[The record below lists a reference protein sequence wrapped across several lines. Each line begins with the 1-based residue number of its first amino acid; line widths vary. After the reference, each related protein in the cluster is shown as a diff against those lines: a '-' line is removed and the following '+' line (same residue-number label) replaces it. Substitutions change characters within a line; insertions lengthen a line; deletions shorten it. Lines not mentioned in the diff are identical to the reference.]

1 MKRYLTLKTQK
12 GTSLIELLV
21 YFALLSIVLLIATD
35 LMLKSGEFSLEFSSK
50 NNIQADGRFINNRL
64 VNDIHQATTI
74 NTPAN
79 LGNID
84 STLVLIIGNE
94 THTYTLIGTDLQY
107 TKETPPPEATTETA
121 NINSNL
127 TKINSISFQRLG
139 NTGGK
144 NMIKITFEIEDVK
157 GKKGNPVNE
166 TFETMVGIR

>member
-1 MKRYLTLKTQK
+1 MKKYLTLKTQK
-12 GTSLIELLV
+12 GASLVEILV

-35 LMLKSGEFSLEFSSK
+35 LMLKSGEFGLEFSSK
-50 NNIQADGRFINNRL
+50 NNIQADGKFISNRL
-64 VNDIHQATTI
+64 VNNIHQATNIT
-74 NTPAN
+74 TPAN
-79 LGNID
+79 LGDSD
-84 STLVLIIGNE
+84 STLVLMIGNE

-107 TKETPPPEATTETA
+107 TKETPPPGATTKTA

-157 GKKGNPVNE
+157 GKKGNPIIK